1 MLKQFFDT
9 WTIAGFYYVYGMI
22 DDISAKIFRKFEK
35 KKFSRKIFDKF
46 RKTLELENYNNF
58 TEIIEN
64 FLEEK

>member
-1 MLKQFFDT
+1 
-9 WTIAGFYYVYGMI
+9 MI